1 MDVEAGP
8 SEIRLPSSLPSTA
21 DCTSE
26 AYLTIVAD
34 DSFTATLNGCET
46 FKGQNWRTV
55 FRFCLKNLKC
65 GVNTLVITVENSG
78 ANTPAALILAVTQDQ
93 SNCYNC
99 KSPSSFYNKNSCQ
112 CECIDKCKCS
122 SKYCW
127 KDYPICGC
135 KCPKYETFSANR
147 YFNEDSCC
155 CECRPIACLP
165 GFQQDKSSC
174 ACVRVEKESKSCKS
188 EKTSR
193 HEKHSSKSKK
203 HLEKHSSKSGKVC
216 RKP

>member
-99 KSPSSFYNKNSCQ
+99 KSPASFYNRNTCQ
-112 CECIDKCKCS
+112 CECIDKCACS

-135 KCPKYETFSANR
+135 KCPKYETCSANR

-174 ACVRVEKESKSCKS
+174 ACVRYEKESESC
-188 EKTSR
+188 TSR
-193 HEKHSSKSKK
+193 NDKKDRK
-203 HLEKHSSKSGKVC
+203 HLEKYSSKSGKGYI

>member
-1 MDVEAGP
+1 M
-8 SEIRLPSSLPSTA
+8 
-21 DCTSE
+21 
-26 AYLTIVAD
+26 
-34 DSFTATLNGCET
+34 NGCET

-55 FRFCLKNLKC
+55 FKFCLKNLKC

-93 SNCYNC
+93 CNCYNC
-99 KSPSSFYNKNSCQ
+99 KSPASFYNKNSCQ

-165 GFQQDKSSC
+165 GFEQDKKS
-174 ACVRVEKESKSCKS
+174 CVRQAHKRASISPRDGRAELFLHVKMLSF
-188 EKTSR
+188 R
-193 HEKHSSKSKK
+193 
-203 HLEKHSSKSGKVC
+203 SGQKLFAC
-216 RKP
+216 TPKN